1 MRTIRIGFSKPRG
14 KVFPLFS
21 WAIRLYERTAFSHVY
36 VRWQTK
42 YGFPLCYQASST
54 MINFM
59 GPSAFDKHLAVVEEF
74 SFDVPDDKWEEFMKF
89 CLESVGKDYA
99 IKGVFGVLIADFFRL
114 KKNPFDRG
122 ENRQYCAELVTR
134 LLSHLGMDLN
144 VDADRVKLKQVHE
157 FVRKLA
163 AQRGQK

>member
-1 MRTIRIGFSKPRG
+1 
-14 KVFPLFS
+14 
-21 WAIRLYERTAFSHVY
+21 
-36 VRWQTK
+36 
-42 YGFPLCYQASST
+42 